1 MRRCPV
7 NPVGRARTLALV
19 AAAALPLSCGG
30 GVNAGEEGGVAFIL
44 FTIMLLVMIGVL
56 AVVLGRED

>member
-1 MRRCPV
+1 M
-7 NPVGRARTLALV
+7 GRARTLALV